1 MKDNLLTGRLK
12 LVLKSHIFKVF
23 YSTGFTTGLKILASI
38 VLSRIVAVRLGP
50 SGLALLGQLTN
61 FVTIALL
68 LASGGFGNGI
78 IKYISSLKN
87 EEELGAFT
95 RQSFKLTLLFSSVT
109 GLVIIAGSIA
119 FSYLNFNSY
128 SYSFVFI
135 ALGLSIVFY
144 ASGNYFLSFVNGMA
158 DYKIF
163 NWTNGINNILSLVVS
178 VLLIH
183 FYSLAGAFMAVAIN
197 QTVTC
202 IVTIGLSKKYFKYF
216 TSFLRE
222 KIELHWVK
230 KLLSFSLM
238 AFVTAVLTPVAQIII
253 RKQLIAK
260 FNLAA
265 AGEWEAINRIS
276 GLYLTVLIN
285 IMLVYYLPKL
295 SSTHNGG
302 ELKYEIKKGF
312 KFFVPI
318 VVLLATCIF
327 FCKSIII
334 SLFLSEQFTA
344 IKPFFLPQLLGD
356 SFKILSFIYAYLV
369 IAKAKVMYYI
379 VSEILFIAI
388 YVTCSLVFIGR
399 FGTIGAVYAYMTTY
413 ILYFFFQLF
422 ITKNYILNEYSHS
435 GNGVS

>member
-1 MKDNLLTGRLK
+1 
-12 LVLKSHIFKVF
+12 
-23 YSTGFTTGLKILASI
+23 
-38 VLSRIVAVRLGP
+38 
-50 SGLALLGQLTN
+50 
-61 FVTIALL
+61 
-68 LASGGFGNGI
+68 
-78 IKYISSLKN
+78 
-87 EEELGAFT
+87 
-95 RQSFKLTLLFSSVT
+95 
-109 GLVIIAGSIA
+109 
-119 FSYLNFNSY
+119 
-128 SYSFVFI
+128 
-135 ALGLSIVFY
+135 
-144 ASGNYFLSFVNGMA
+144 MA